1 MFTKNLQFTENLLK
15 CYSLFTF
22 SGASARLRKLTE
34 NLQFVHNCLLT
45 EKLQFVNSLFTILG
59 CGTFTKNLQFGH
71 KKFTI
76 CSQMPQTHRSR
87 KNARDRCD
95 ELAGVLRDI
104 HLVVFWRDYTAIP
117 QKLPGGIFG
126 ILNFLML
133 KCGILTQTQSP
144 KASFIPKNDHHQ
156 SLI

>member
-34 NLQFVHNCLLT
+34 NLQFVHNFLFT
-45 EKLQFVNSLFTILG
+45 ENLQFVNSLFIILG

-117 QKLPGGIFG
+117 QKLPGGYFRDFKFFDFKMG
-126 ILNFLML
+126 YSHAN
-133 KCGILTQTQSP
+133 SVP
-144 KASFIPKNDHHQ
+144 KSSFYSKKR
-156 SLI
+156 